1 MVSDGFA
8 TIQSIPASRQP
19 RSDESVSVLAP
30 QEQGRADLYA
40 LIGGL
45 LLSPGAG
52 MLARLADPT
61 AVQATQ
67 PAHALG
73 AALWA
78 LSGAARQLGAQGV
91 AREFDALF
99 VSAGMPLLNPYESFY
114 LTGFMMEKPLA
125 ALRGELAALGLAR
138 VADARELEDHLG
150 ALCETM
156 ALLIFGDEPLTRQQ
170 AFFETHLLPW
180 QGRFLDELRACPGAS
195 FYRHLAE
202 LAALFFEIET
212 EAFEIGQTEHPGP
225 ALQPA

>member
-8 TIQSIPASRQP
+8 TIQPIPATRP
-19 RSDESVSVLAP
+19 LWSDGPVPVLAP

-40 LIGGL
+40 LIGRL
-45 LLSPGAG
+45 LLSPNAS
-52 MLARLADPT
+52 MLARLADP
-61 AVQATQ
+61 AAMQSAQ
-67 PAHALG
+67 PADALG

-78 LSGAARQLGAQGV
+78 LSGSARQLGVQAV

-138 VADARELEDHLG
+138 VAGARELEDHLG

-156 ALLIFGDEPLTRQQ
+156 ALLIAGGETLARQQ
-170 AFFETHLLPW
+170 EFFESHLLPW
-180 QGRFLDELRACPGAS
+180 QARCLDELRACPGAN
-195 FYRHLAE
+195 FYRQLAE

-212 EAFEIGQTEHPGP
+212 QAFEIGQTEHPGP
-225 ALQPA
+225 ASQPA